1 MTTMSIANRRRIVA
15 STVWIILALLWLA
28 GCRNEQPD
36 ATSPSPTLAGTAFAD
51 ISGTPAAPDAALATD
66 TAVPPT
72 PSPTPPLAASVN
84 GRPIYQQTLDEAMA
98 RRNKGLQ
105 GVIDPELPEE
115 EATALVL
122 DMLIELA
129 LIEQAAA
136 ENGITI
142 SEELVAAEMDELRR
156 LAEESGG
163 AGGYEAWLQSNGWTE
178 AELEAALVQQLLTEQ
193 VMALVTADVPEAVPQ
208 AHARYLQVA
217 DAALAQSLW
226 EQLQAGADFAALAR
240 QYSLDRA
247 TGEDGGDLGYFPA
260 GLLLVPEIEQAA
272 FSLQPG
278 EISEVITVTNEDGT
292 QSFYLVQLIEL
303 DPARPLSADT
313 RAILLQERFES
324 WLAEQWAN
332 ADIVLFEDG
341 GT

>member
-1 MTTMSIANRRRIVA
+1 MTIMSIVERRRIVA
-15 STVWIILALLWLA
+15 STVWVILALLWLA
-28 GCRNEQPD
+28 ACRNEQPD
-36 ATSPSPTLAGTAFAD
+36 ATPPLPTPAGTAFAD
-51 ISGTPAAPDAALATD
+51 ISGTPAAPDAVLATD

-84 GRPIYQQTLDEAMA
+84 GRPIYQEALDEAVA

-105 GVIDPELPEE
+105 GVIDPELTEE

-122 DMLIELA
+122 DMLLELA

-136 ENGITI
+136 ENGIVI
-142 SEELVAAEMDELRR
+142 SEETVAAEMEELRR

-163 AGGYEAWLQSNGWTE
+163 AGGYDAWLQSNGWTE
-178 AELEAALVQQLLTEQ
+178 AELESALLQQLLTEQ

-217 DAALAQSLW
+217 DATLAQSLR
-226 EQLQAGADFAALAR
+226 EQLQAGADFATLAR
-240 QYSLDRA
+240 EHSLDRA

-260 GLLLVPEIEQAA
+260 GFLLVPEIEEAA
-272 FSLQPG
+272 FALQPG
-278 EISEVITVTNEDGT
+278 EVSDVITVTAEDGI
-292 QSFYLVQLIEL
+292 QSFYLVQLVEL
-303 DPARPLSADT
+303 DPARPLSADI

-332 ADIVLFEDG
+332 ADIVRYEDG